1 MCKKS
6 INFADQTYKPK
17 IYTLPHIRQ
26 QNQYTIY
33 TKSMKHFLHILVLTF
48 VLVSPLRV
56 LADTVTFD
64 FSSDKGLNALG
75 INKPEKGEGN
85 GKENEKKRSTN
96 LGNREYSI
104 DKVTMKCTSA
114 KTATRI
120 WRVGDQTD
128 LRFYKNGGSITFTV
142 PTGQQITN
150 IAFTGTLESKC
161 NTGKINGVE
170 WTDNGIPTESVTFTA
185 NKANYIKTIKITY
198 SSAKPAKPIAK
209 VNSIKE
215 LKALESGSYATL
227 SFTDGNNGSMARVLH
242 VYGTGD
248 TQEAYIRDNTG
259 AVCFY
264 GINPNVPF
272 AYNQHLAGQI
282 TGEYVLENGVPRFK
296 AIRDKTNTS
305 QLVIAAPITEE
316 NVQPKE
322 IEANEYTDNIAD
334 WVLLKNQNII
344 NEELTTQGG
353 IIINN
358 RFNSTA
364 SKDKYTKP
372 YNGAIIDLAGIAI
385 PNGAKHEIN
394 PMYQNGQRAV
404 VFVIDDEKGFVSPQ
418 NDIID
423 AAVRLKRTLS
433 AQYWNTF
440 AVPFDIEYDALENVE
455 IAKFT
460 GKVEGNTMIFEKEQ
474 TLIEAGVPYIVKW
487 DIKDP
492 TFESVTLKATKAQ
505 TINSND
511 GQFGFVAIYDPTA
524 LALNKTERYL
534 AKDGNLYYPSSPD
547 NKANLLKGLRAYY
560 RVPAGAGAKI
570 AFFGE
575 TTGITSP
582 EVLTTPTT
590 INVYNL
596 NGQYMGSSINN
607 LPKGIY
613 IVNGRKLIIN

>member
-1 MCKKS
+1 
-6 INFADQTYKPK
+6 
-17 IYTLPHIRQ
+17 
-26 QNQYTIY
+26 
-33 TKSMKHFLHILVLTF
+33 MKHFLHILLLTF

-56 LADTVTFD
+56 LADTATFD
-64 FSSDKGLNALG
+64 FSSDEGLNTL
-75 INKPEKGEGN
+75 NLKKPEKGN
-85 GKENEKKRSTN
+85 GKENEKERSTN
-96 LGNREYSI
+96 LGDREYSI
-104 DKVTMKCTSA
+104 NKVTMRCTSA

-120 WRVGDQTD
+120 WRTGTQTD

-150 IAFTGTLESKC
+150 IAFTGTLGSHC
-161 NTGKINGVE
+161 NTGQLNGKE
-170 WTDNGIPTESVTFTA
+170 WSDGGIPTNSVTFTA
-185 NKANYIKTIKITY
+185 KDKNYIKTITITY
-198 SSAKPAKPIAK
+198 SNPKPGKPIAK

-296 AIRDKTNTS
+296 AISNKTNTS
-305 QLVIAAPITEE
+305 QLVIAAPITEG

-322 IEANEYTDNIAD
+322 IEATEYTDNIAD

-344 NEELTTQGG
+344 NEELTTQEGTV
-353 IIINN
+353 INN

-385 PNGAKHEIN
+385 PNGVKHEIN
-394 PMYQNGQRAV
+394 PMYQNGQRPII
-404 VFVIDDEKGFVSPQ
+404 FVIDDEKTFVSPQ
-418 NDIID
+418 HDITD

-433 AQYWNTF
+433 SQYWNTF

-492 TFESVTLKATKAQ
+492 IFESVTLKATKTQ

-511 GQFGFVAIYDPTA
+511 GQFGFVAIYGPTT

-534 AKDGNLYYPSSPD
+534 AKDGNLYYPSSSD

-575 TTGITSP
+575 ATGITSP
-582 EVLTTPTT
+582 EVLTTP
-590 INVYNL
+590 IQIKVYNL

>member
-1 MCKKS
+1 MQTKH
-6 INFADQTYKPK
+6 INLKYILYL
-17 IYTLPHIRQ
+17 IYDNK
-26 QNQYTIY
+26 NQYTIY

-75 INKPEKGEGN
+75 INKPEKGEGK

-96 LGNREYSI
+96 LEDREYSI
-104 DKVTMKCTSA
+104 NKVTMRCTSA

-185 NKANYIKTIKITY
+185 NKANYIKTIRITY

-209 VNSIKE
+209 VKSIKE

-264 GINPNVPF
+264 GIKPNIPF
-272 AYNQHLAGQI
+272 ACNQHLAGQI
-282 TGEYVLENGVPRFK
+282 TGEYVLENGVPHFK
-296 AIRDKTNTS
+296 AISGKTNTTY
-305 QLVIAAPITEE
+305 LIIAAPVTEKE
-316 NVQPKE
+316 VQPKE
-322 IEANEYTDNIAD
+322 IEATEYTNSIAD
-334 WVLLKNQNII
+334 WVLLKNLSIT
-344 NEELTTQGG
+344 NEQLTTQEG
-353 IIINN
+353 IVINN

-433 AQYWNTF
+433 ATHWNTF
-440 AVPFDIEYDALENVE
+440 SIPFDIEDNYLKGVE

-460 GKVEGNTMIFEKEQ
+460 GNVEGSTMIFENEQ
-474 TLIEAGVPYIVKW
+474 NRIEAGIPYIVKW
-487 DIKDP
+487 DIENP
-492 TFESVTLKATKAQ
+492 TFEGVKLKATEAQ
-505 TINSND
+505 TIKSDD
-511 GQFGFVAIYDPTA
+511 GQFCFVATYKPTK
-524 LALNKTERYL
+524 LALNKTERFL
-534 AKDGNLYYPSSPD
+534 AKNGNLYYPSSSD
-547 NKANLLKGLRAYY
+547 NKANLLKGLRAFY
-560 RVPAGAGAKI
+560 RVPATTGAKI

-575 TTGITSP
+575 TTSINNR
-582 EVLTTPTT
+582 EVFSTPTQ
-590 INVYNL
+590 NKVYNL
-596 NGQYMGSSINN
+596 NGQYMGNSINN

-613 IVNGRKLIIN
+613 IANGHKLIIN

>member
-1 MCKKS
+1 
-6 INFADQTYKPK
+6 
-17 IYTLPHIRQ
+17 
-26 QNQYTIY
+26 
-33 TKSMKHFLHILVLTF
+33 MKHFLHILVLTF

-104 DKVTMKCTSA
+104 DKVTMRCTSA
-114 KTATRI
+114 NTATRI
-120 WRVGDQTD
+120 WRTGNQTD

-150 IAFTGTLESKC
+150 IAFTGTLGSNC
-161 NTGKINGVE
+161 NTGQLNGKE
-170 WTDNGIPTESVTFTA
+170 WNDGGTPTNSVTFTA
-185 NKANYIKTIKITY
+185 NDKNYIQTITITY
-198 SSAKPAKPIAK
+198 SNPKPEKTITK

-248 TQEAYIRDNTG
+248 IQEAYIRDNTG

-282 TGEYVLENGVPRFK
+282 TGEYVLENGVPHFK
-296 AIRDKTNTS
+296 AISGKTNTAY
-305 QLVIAAPITEE
+305 LIIATPVTEKE
-316 NVQPKE
+316 VQPKE
-322 IEANEYTDNIAD
+322 IEATEYTNSIAD
-334 WVLLKNQNII
+334 WVLLKNLSIT
-344 NEELTTQGG
+344 NEQLTTQEG
-353 IIINN
+353 IVINN

-460 GKVEGNTMIFEKEQ
+460 GKVEGNTMIFKKEQ

-492 TFESVTLKATKAQ
+492 TFESVTLKATKTQ

-511 GQFGFVAIYDPTA
+511 GQFSFVAIYGPTA

-534 AKDGNLYYPSSPD
+534 AKDGNLYYPSSSD

>member
-1 MCKKS
+1 MQIKH
-6 INFADQTYKPK
+6 INLKYILYL
-17 IYTLPHIRQ
+17 IYDNK
-26 QNQYTIY
+26 NQYTIY

-104 DKVTMKCTSA
+104 DKVTMRCTSA

-120 WRVGDQTD
+120 WRTGNQTD

-150 IAFTGTLESKC
+150 IAFTGTLGSNC
-161 NTGKINGVE
+161 NTGQLNGKE
-170 WTDNGIPTESVTFTA
+170 WNDGGTPTNSVTFTA
-185 NKANYIKTIKITY
+185 NDKNYIQTITITY
-198 SSAKPAKPIAK
+198 SNPKPEKTITK

-264 GINPNVPF
+264 GIKPNIPF
-272 AYNQHLAGQI
+272 ACNQHLAGQI
-282 TGEYVLENGVPRFK
+282 TGEYVLENGVPHFK
-296 AIRDKTNTS
+296 AISGKTNTTY
-305 QLVIAAPITEE
+305 LIIAAPVTEKE
-316 NVQPKE
+316 VQPKE
-322 IEANEYTDNIAD
+322 IEATEYTNSIAD
-334 WVLLKNQNII
+334 WVLLKNLSIT
-344 NEELTTQGG
+344 NEQLTTQEG
-353 IIINN
+353 IVINN

-440 AVPFDIEYDALENVE
+440 AVPFDREYDALENVE

-460 GKVEGNTMIFEKEQ
+460 GKVEGSTMIFENEQ
-474 TLIEAGVPYIVKW
+474 NRIEAGIPYIVKW
-487 DIKDP
+487 DIENP
-492 TFESVTLKATKAQ
+492 TFEGVKLKATEAQ
-505 TINSND
+505 TIKSDD
-511 GQFGFVAIYDPTA
+511 GQFCFVATYKPTK
-524 LALNKTERYL
+524 LALNKTERFL
-534 AKDGNLYYPSSPD
+534 AKNGNLYYPSSSD
-547 NKANLLKGLRAYY
+547 NKANLLKGLRAFY
-560 RVPAGAGAKI
+560 RVPATTGAKI

-575 TTGITSP
+575 TTSINNR
-582 EVLTTPTT
+582 EVFSTPTQ
-590 INVYNL
+590 NKVYNL
-596 NGQYMGSSINN
+596 NGQYMGNSINN

-613 IVNGRKLIIN
+613 IANGHKLIIN

>member
-1 MCKKS
+1 
-6 INFADQTYKPK
+6 
-17 IYTLPHIRQ
+17 
-26 QNQYTIY
+26 
-33 TKSMKHFLHILVLTF
+33 MKHFLHILVLTF

-56 LADTVTFD
+56 LASTVTFD
-64 FSSDKGLNALG
+64 FSSDEGLNALE
-75 INKPEKGEGN
+75 IKKPEKGEKKD
-85 GKENEKKRSTN
+85 KEKDRSTN
-96 LGNREYSI
+96 LGDREYSI
-104 DKVTMKCTSA
+104 NKVTMKCTSA

-120 WRVGDQTD
+120 WRTGDQTE
-128 LRFYKNGGSITFTV
+128 LRFYTGSSITFTV
-142 PTGQQITN
+142 PTGYQITN
-150 IAFTGTLESKC
+150 IVFNGTQLKSTANK
-161 NTGKINGVE
+161 GQLNGEE
-170 WTDNGIPTESVTFTA
+170 WNDAGIITNSVTFTA
-185 NKANYIKTIKITY
+185 NDKNYIKTITITY
-198 SSAKPAKPIAK
+198 STPKPEKTITK
-209 VNSIKE
+209 VNNIKD

-227 SFTDGNNGSMARVLH
+227 NLTDGDNGSMARVLH

-282 TGEYVLENGVPRFK
+282 TGEYVLENGIPLFK
-296 AIRDKTNTS
+296 AISDKTNTS
-305 QLVIAAPITEE
+305 QLVIADPITEV

-322 IEANEYTDNIAD
+322 IEATEYNDNIAD
-334 WVLLKNQNII
+334 WVLLKNQKII
-344 NEELTTQGG
+344 NEQLTTQEG
-353 IIINN
+353 IVINN
-358 RFNSTA
+358 RFNSTT
-364 SKDKYTKP
+364 SKDKYTEP
-372 YNGAIIDLAGIAI
+372 YNGAIIDLAGIAT

-433 AQYWNTF
+433 ASHWNTF
-440 AVPFDIEYDALENVE
+440 AIPFEIEYDAMENVE

-460 GKVEGNTMIFEKEQ
+460 GKVEGSTMIFEKEQ
-474 TLIEAGVPYIVKW
+474 SLIEAGVPYIIKW

-492 TFESVTLKATKAQ
+492 TFESVTLKATKAK
-505 TINSND
+505 TIKSND
-511 GQFGFVAIYDPTA
+511 GQFNFVAIYEPTA

-534 AKDGNLYYPSSPD
+534 AKDGNLYYPSSAD
-547 NKANLLKGLRAYY
+547 NKANLLKGLRAFY
-560 RVPAGAGAKI
+560 RVPATTGAKI

-575 TTGITSP
+575 ATGINSP
-582 EVLTTPTT
+582 EILTAPTSLK
-590 INVYNL
+590 VYNL
-596 NGQYMGSSINN
+596 KGQHMGNSINN

>member
-1 MCKKS
+1 MQIKH
-6 INFADQTYKPK
+6 INLKYILYL
-17 IYTLPHIRQ
+17 IYDNKNR
-26 QNQYTIY
+26 YTIY

-104 DKVTMKCTSA
+104 DKVTMRCTSA
-114 KTATRI
+114 NTATRI
-120 WRVGDQTD
+120 WRTGNQTD

-150 IAFTGTLESKC
+150 IAFTGTLGSNC
-161 NTGKINGVE
+161 NTGQLNGKE
-170 WTDNGIPTESVTFTA
+170 WNDGGTPTNSVTFTA
-185 NKANYIKTIKITY
+185 NDKNYIQTITITY
-198 SSAKPAKPIAK
+198 SNPKPEKTITK

-248 TQEAYIRDNTG
+248 IQEAYIRDNTG

-282 TGEYVLENGVPRFK
+282 TGEYVLENGVPHFK
-296 AIRDKTNTS
+296 AISGKTNTAY
-305 QLVIAAPITEE
+305 LIIATPVTEKE
-316 NVQPKE
+316 VQPKE
-322 IEANEYTDNIAD
+322 IEATEYTNSIAD
-334 WVLLKNQNII
+334 WVLLKNLSIT
-344 NEELTTQGG
+344 NEQLTTQEG
-353 IIINN
+353 IVINN

-460 GKVEGNTMIFEKEQ
+460 GKVEGNTMIFKKEQ

-492 TFESVTLKATKAQ
+492 TFESVTLKATKTQ

-511 GQFGFVAIYDPTA
+511 GQFSFVAIYGPTA

-534 AKDGNLYYPSSPD
+534 AKDGNLYYPSSSD

>member
-1 MCKKS
+1 
-6 INFADQTYKPK
+6 
-17 IYTLPHIRQ
+17 
-26 QNQYTIY
+26 
-33 TKSMKHFLHILVLTF
+33 MKHFLHILVLTF

-104 DKVTMKCTSA
+104 DKVTMRCTSA
-114 KTATRI
+114 NTATRI
-120 WRVGDQTD
+120 WRTGNQTD

-150 IAFTGTLESKC
+150 IAFTGTLGSNC
-161 NTGKINGVE
+161 NTGQLNGKE
-170 WTDNGIPTESVTFTA
+170 WNDGGTPTNSVTFTA
-185 NKANYIKTIKITY
+185 NDKNYIQTITITY
-198 SSAKPAKPIAK
+198 SNPKPEKTITK

-264 GINPNVPF
+264 GIKPNIPF
-272 AYNQHLAGQI
+272 ACNQHLAGQI
-282 TGEYVLENGVPRFK
+282 TGEYVLENGVPHFK
-296 AIRDKTNTS
+296 AISGKTNTAY
-305 QLVIAAPITEE
+305 LIIAAPVTEKE
-316 NVQPKE
+316 VQPKE
-322 IEANEYTDNIAD
+322 IEATEYTNSIAD
-334 WVLLKNQNII
+334 WVLLKNLSIT
-344 NEELTTQGG
+344 NEQLTTQEG
-353 IIINN
+353 IVINN

-460 GKVEGNTMIFEKEQ
+460 GKVEGNTMIFKKEQ

-492 TFESVTLKATKAQ
+492 TFESVTLKATKTQ

-511 GQFGFVAIYDPTA
+511 GQFSFVAIYGPTA

-534 AKDGNLYYPSSPD
+534 AKDGNLYYPSSSD

>member
-1 MCKKS
+1 
-6 INFADQTYKPK
+6 
-17 IYTLPHIRQ
+17 
-26 QNQYTIY
+26 
-33 TKSMKHFLHILVLTF
+33 MKHFLHILVLTF

-56 LADTVTFD
+56 LASTVTFD
-64 FSSDKGLNALG
+64 FSSDEGLNALE
-75 INKPEKGEGN
+75 IKKPEKGEKKD
-85 GKENEKKRSTN
+85 KEKDRSTN
-96 LGNREYSI
+96 LGDREYSI
-104 DKVTMKCTSA
+104 NKVTMRCTSA
-114 KTATRI
+114 NTATRI
-120 WRVGDQTD
+120 WRTGNQTD

-185 NKANYIKTIKITY
+185 NKANYIKTIRITY

-282 TGEYVLENGVPRFK
+282 TGEYVLENGIPLFK
-296 AIRDKTNTS
+296 AISDKTNTS
-305 QLVIAAPITEE
+305 QLVIADPITEV

-322 IEANEYTDNIAD
+322 IEATEYNDNIAD
-334 WVLLKNQNII
+334 WVLLKNQRMI
-344 NEELTTQGG
+344 NEQLTTQEG
-353 IIINN
+353 IVINN
-358 RFNSTA
+358 RFNSTT
-364 SKDKYTKP
+364 SKDKYTEP
-372 YNGAIIDLAGIAI
+372 YNGAIIDLAGIAT
-385 PNGAKHEIN
+385 PNDTKHEIN
-394 PMYQNGQRAV
+394 PMYQNGQHAV

-433 AQYWNTF
+433 ANHWNTF
-440 AVPFDIEYDALENVE
+440 AIPFEIEYDALENVE

-460 GKVEGNTMIFEKEQ
+460 GKVEGSTMIFEKEQ
-474 TLIEAGVPYIVKW
+474 SLIEAGVPYIIKW

-492 TFESVTLKATKAQ
+492 TFESVTLKATKAK
-505 TINSND
+505 TIKSND
-511 GQFGFVAIYDPTA
+511 GQFNFVAIYEPTA
-524 LALNKTERYL
+524 LVLNKTERYL
-534 AKDGNLYYPSSPD
+534 AKDGNLYYPSSAD
-547 NKANLLKGLRAYY
+547 NKANLLKGLRAFY
-560 RVPAGAGAKI
+560 RVPATTGAKI
-570 AFFGE
+570 AFFE
-575 TTGITSP
+575 ATGINSP
-582 EVLTTPTT
+582 EILTAPTSLK
-590 INVYNL
+590 VYNL
-596 NGQYMGSSINN
+596 KGQHMGNSINN
-607 LPKGIY
+607 LPRGIY

>member
-1 MCKKS
+1 MQTKH
-6 INFADQTYKPK
+6 INLKYILYL
-17 IYTLPHIRQ
+17 IYDNK
-26 QNQYTIY
+26 NQYTIY

-104 DKVTMKCTSA
+104 DKVTMRCTSA
-114 KTATRI
+114 NTATRI
-120 WRVGDQTD
+120 WRTGNQTD

-150 IAFTGTLESKC
+150 IAFTGTLGSNC
-161 NTGKINGVE
+161 NTGQLNGKE
-170 WTDNGIPTESVTFTA
+170 WNDGGTPTNSVTFTA
-185 NKANYIKTIKITY
+185 NDKNYIQTITITY
-198 SSAKPAKPIAK
+198 SNPKPEKTITK

-248 TQEAYIRDNTG
+248 IQEAYIRDNTG

-282 TGEYVLENGVPRFK
+282 TGEYVLENGVPHFK
-296 AIRDKTNTS
+296 AISGKTNTAY
-305 QLVIAAPITEE
+305 LIIATPVTEKE
-316 NVQPKE
+316 VQPKE
-322 IEANEYTDNIAD
+322 IEATEYTNSIAD
-334 WVLLKNQNII
+334 WVLLKNLSIT
-344 NEELTTQGG
+344 NEQLTTQEG
-353 IIINN
+353 IVINN

-460 GKVEGNTMIFEKEQ
+460 GKVEGNTMIFKKEQ

-492 TFESVTLKATKAQ
+492 TFESVTLKATKTQ

-511 GQFGFVAIYDPTA
+511 GQFSFVAIYGPTA

-534 AKDGNLYYPSSPD
+534 AKDGNLYYPSSSD
-547 NKANLLKGLRAYY
+547 NKANLLKGLRAFY
-560 RVPAGAGAKI
+560 RVPATTGAKI

-575 TTGITSP
+575 TTGINNR
-582 EVLTTPTT
+582 EVFSTPTQ
-590 INVYNL
+590 NKVYNL
-596 NGQYMGSSINN
+596 NGQYMGNSINN

-613 IVNGRKLIIN
+613 IANGHKLIIN

>member
-1 MCKKS
+1 
-6 INFADQTYKPK
+6 
-17 IYTLPHIRQ
+17 
-26 QNQYTIY
+26 
-33 TKSMKHFLHILVLTF
+33 MKHFLHILVLTF

-56 LADTVTFD
+56 LADTATFD
-64 FSSDKGLNALG
+64 FSSDEGLNALG
-75 INKPEKGEGN
+75 INKPEKG
-85 GKENEKKRSTN
+85 GKKDKEKERSTN

-104 DKVTMKCTSA
+104 NKVTMRCTSA

-185 NKANYIKTIKITY
+185 NKANYIKTIRITY

-511 GQFGFVAIYDPTA
+511 GQYGFVAIYDPTA

-534 AKDGNLYYPSSPD
+534 AKDGNLYYPSSSD

-575 TTGITSP
+575 ATGITSP
-582 EVLTTPTT
+582 EVLTTPTQ
-590 INVYNL
+590 IKVYNP

>member
-1 MCKKS
+1 
-6 INFADQTYKPK
+6 
-17 IYTLPHIRQ
+17 
-26 QNQYTIY
+26 
-33 TKSMKHFLHILVLTF
+33 MKHFLHILVLTF

-56 LADTVTFD
+56 LADTATFD
-64 FSSDKGLNALG
+64 FSSDEGLNALG
-75 INKPEKGEGN
+75 INKPEKG
-85 GKENEKKRSTN
+85 GKKDKEKERSTN

-104 DKVTMKCTSA
+104 NKVTMRCTSA
-114 KTATRI
+114 ETATRI

-185 NKANYIKTIKITY
+185 NKANYIKTIRITY

-534 AKDGNLYYPSSPD
+534 AKDGNLYYPSSSD

-575 TTGITSP
+575 ATGITSP
-582 EVLTTPTT
+582 EVLTTPTQ
-590 INVYNL
+590 IKVYNP

>member
-1 MCKKS
+1 
-6 INFADQTYKPK
+6 
-17 IYTLPHIRQ
+17 
-26 QNQYTIY
+26 
-33 TKSMKHFLHILVLTF
+33 MKHFLHILVLTF

-56 LADTVTFD
+56 LADTATFD
-64 FSSDKGLNALG
+64 FSSDEGLNALG
-75 INKPEKGEGN
+75 INKPEKGEG
-85 GKENEKKRSTN
+85 KEKERSTN
-96 LGNREYSI
+96 LGDREYSI
-104 DKVTMKCTSA
+104 DKVTMRCTSA

-120 WRVGDQTD
+120 WRAGDQTD

-150 IAFTGTLESKC
+150 IAFTGTLESNC
-161 NTGKINGVE
+161 NTGQLNGKE
-170 WTDNGIPTESVTFTA
+170 WNDGGTPTNSVTFTA
-185 NKANYIKTIKITY
+185 NDKNYIKTITITY
-198 SSAKPAKPIAK
+198 SNPKPE
-209 VNSIKE
+209 NSIKE

-282 TGEYVLENGVPRFK
+282 TGEYVLENGIPRFK
-296 AIRDKTNTS
+296 AISNKTNTS

-322 IEANEYTDNIAD
+322 IEATEYNDNIAD
-334 WVLLKNQNII
+334 WVLLKNQKII
-344 NEELTTQGG
+344 NEQLTTQEG
-353 IIINN
+353 IVINN
-358 RFNSTA
+358 RFNSTT
-364 SKDKYTKP
+364 SKDKYTEP

-385 PNGAKHEIN
+385 PNGVKHEIN
-394 PMYQNGQRAV
+394 PMYQNGQRPII
-404 VFVIDDEKGFVSPQ
+404 FVIDDEKTFVSPQ
-418 NDIID
+418 HDITD

-433 AQYWNTF
+433 SLYWNTF
-440 AVPFDIEYDALENVE
+440 TAPFDIEYDALENVE

-511 GQFGFVAIYDPTA
+511 GQFGFVAIYGPTT

-534 AKDGNLYYPSSPD
+534 AKDGNLYYPSSSD

-575 TTGITSP
+575 ATGITSP
-582 EVLTTPTT
+582 EVLTTP
-590 INVYNL
+590 IQIKVYNL

>member
-1 MCKKS
+1 
-6 INFADQTYKPK
+6 
-17 IYTLPHIRQ
+17 
-26 QNQYTIY
+26 
-33 TKSMKHFLHILVLTF
+33 MKHFLHILVLTF

-104 DKVTMKCTSA
+104 DKVTMRCTSA
-114 KTATRI
+114 NTATRI
-120 WRVGDQTD
+120 WRTGNQTD

-150 IAFTGTLESKC
+150 IAFTGTLGSNC
-161 NTGKINGVE
+161 NTGQLNGKE
-170 WTDNGIPTESVTFTA
+170 WNDGGTPTNSVTFTA
-185 NKANYIKTIKITY
+185 NDKNYIQTITITY
-198 SSAKPAKPIAK
+198 SNPKPEKTITK

-248 TQEAYIRDNTG
+248 IQEAYIRDNTG

-264 GINPNVPF
+264 GIKPNIPF
-272 AYNQHLAGQI
+272 ACNQHLAGQI
-282 TGEYVLENGVPRFK
+282 TGEYVLENGVPHFK
-296 AIRDKTNTS
+296 AISGKTNTTY
-305 QLVIAAPITEE
+305 LIIAAPVTEKE
-316 NVQPKE
+316 VQPKE
-322 IEANEYTDNIAD
+322 IEATEYTNSIAD
-334 WVLLKNQNII
+334 WVLLKNLSIT
-344 NEELTTQGG
+344 NEQLTTQEG
-353 IIINN
+353 IVINN

-440 AVPFDIEYDALENVE
+440 AVPFDIEYNALENVE

-460 GKVEGNTMIFEKEQ
+460 GKVEGNTMIFKKEQ

-492 TFESVTLKATKAQ
+492 TFESVTLKATKTQ

-511 GQFGFVAIYDPTA
+511 GQFSFVAIYGPTA

-534 AKDGNLYYPSSPD
+534 AKDGNLYYPSSSD

>member
-1 MCKKS
+1 
-6 INFADQTYKPK
+6 
-17 IYTLPHIRQ
+17 
-26 QNQYTIY
+26 
-33 TKSMKHFLHILVLTF
+33 MKHFLHILVLTF

-56 LADTVTFD
+56 LADTATFD
-64 FSSDKGLNALG
+64 FSSDEGLNALG
-75 INKPEKGEGN
+75 INKPEKGEG
-85 GKENEKKRSTN
+85 KEKERSTN
-96 LGNREYSI
+96 LGDREYSI
-104 DKVTMKCTSA
+104 DKVTMRCTSA

-120 WRVGDQTD
+120 WRAGDQTD

-150 IAFTGTLESKC
+150 IAFTGTLESNC
-161 NTGKINGVE
+161 NTGQLNGKE
-170 WTDNGIPTESVTFTA
+170 WNDGGTPTNSVTFTA
-185 NKANYIKTIKITY
+185 NDKNYIKTITITY
-198 SSAKPAKPIAK
+198 SNPKPEKTITK

-215 LKALESGSYATL
+215 LKALESGSYATF

-282 TGEYVLENGVPRFK
+282 TGEYVLENGIPRFK
-296 AIRDKTNTS
+296 AISDKTNTS
-305 QLVIAAPITEE
+305 QLVIADPITEV

-322 IEANEYTDNIAD
+322 IEATEYNDNIAD
-334 WVLLKNQNII
+334 WVLLKNQKII
-344 NEELTTQGG
+344 NEQLTTQEG
-353 IIINN
+353 IVINN
-358 RFNSTA
+358 RFNSTT
-364 SKDKYTKP
+364 SKDKYTEP

-385 PNGAKHEIN
+385 PNGVKHEIN
-394 PMYQNGQRAV
+394 PMYQNGQRPII
-404 VFVIDDEKGFVSPQ
+404 FVIDDEKTFVSPQ
-418 NDIID
+418 HDITD

-433 AQYWNTF
+433 SLYWNTF
-440 AVPFDIEYDALENVE
+440 TAPFDIEYDALENVE

-511 GQFGFVAIYDPTA
+511 GQFGFVAIYGPTT

-534 AKDGNLYYPSSPD
+534 AKDGNLYYPSSSD

-575 TTGITSP
+575 ATGITSP
-582 EVLTTPTT
+582 EVLTTP
-590 INVYNL
+590 IQIKVYNL

-613 IVNGRKLIIN
+613 IVNGKKYVVR

>member
-1 MCKKS
+1 M
-6 INFADQTYKPK
+6 
-17 IYTLPHIRQ
+17 R
-26 QNQYTIY
+26 
-33 TKSMKHFLHILVLTF
+33 
-48 VLVSPLRV
+48 
-56 LADTVTFD
+56 
-64 FSSDKGLNALG
+64 
-75 INKPEKGEGN
+75 
-85 GKENEKKRSTN
+85 
-96 LGNREYSI
+96 
-104 DKVTMKCTSA
+104 CTSA

-185 NKANYIKTIKITY
+185 NKANYIKTIRITY

-264 GINPNVPF
+264 GIKPNIPF
-272 AYNQHLAGQI
+272 ACNQHLAGQI
-282 TGEYVLENGVPRFK
+282 TGEYVLENGVPHFK
-296 AIRDKTNTS
+296 AISGKTNTTY
-305 QLVIAAPITEE
+305 LIIAAPVTEKE
-316 NVQPKE
+316 VQPKE
-322 IEANEYTDNIAD
+322 IEATEYTNSIAD
-334 WVLLKNQNII
+334 WVLLKNLSIT
-344 NEELTTQGG
+344 NEQLTTQEG
-353 IIINN
+353 IVINN

-460 GKVEGNTMIFEKEQ
+460 GKVEGNTMIFKKEQ

-534 AKDGNLYYPSSPD
+534 AKDGNLYYPSSSD